1 MFVSFQFFYSIS
13 ILFSDYLC
21 RRTVKDNTDFSCR
34 FDIDTDPRCP
44 IFRIGYILQKMQ
56 EEDSTINLTAL
67 YSQVIIQF
75 EMEFQRENY
84 N

>member
-1 MFVSFQFFYSIS
+1 
-13 ILFSDYLC
+13 
-21 RRTVKDNTDFSCR
+21 
-34 FDIDTDPRCP
+34 
-44 IFRIGYILQKMQ
+44 MQ

-84 N
+84 NLIEILERYLST